1 MRIREVL
8 FSNFPL
14 KLLSFLFALLL
25 WIVVSGEKKA
35 MVEIMVNTRIGFQNL
50 PKNLEVVDYSPKQVN
65 IRLKVQ
71 KNQIFLV
78 DSRSVSLMVDL
89 SSVKEGEEILPLK
102 KNMVILPVPAEV
114 IKITPSFVKV
124 KLGAIERKQVR
135 IKPIL
140 IGSPPNWMVFEG
152 YQINPKYAIIS
163 GIKESISKISS
174 VYTEPFNLKE
184 AKLDET
190 FKVKIVPPQGA
201 VSLIE
206 PEDGIVLLSFKG
218 REKTVFKTFSVERGN
233 YKIWVKVEGPYSK
246 INSLTKEAITGV
258 EKKGKKLVPVVQLE
272 EGVKLVRYRIRKK

>member
-174 VYTEPFNLKE
+174 VYTEPFNLKD

>member
-140 IGSPPNWMVFEG
+140 IGSPPDWMVFEG